1 MHRTIHNGDPVRT
14 ARVLVSGTI
23 LDTQLS
29 PIAIVELLSFKVST
43 IARGFFPALGGSVNL
58 CTVRPAVCGAAAA
71 QPAVRSCGFA
81 VTLP

>member
-43 IARGFFPALGGSVNL
+43 IAVSRPALGGSVQL
-58 CTVRPAVCGAAAA
+58 ATVRPAVCGAAAA

>member
-43 IARGFFPALGGSVNL
+43 IAVSFRPWAGGQL
-58 CTVRPAVCGAAAA
+58 ATVRPAVCGAAAA